1 MATELRAIRPHPVFI
16 FLVCLLLFFL
26 KSPDAVLYPQF
37 WAEDGAIF
45 YAQQFGKNWPQLTTP
60 YAGYIHFIPRMIAWL
75 AIPIKPLYVPLFYN
89 VAAIIIDSLCVV
101 YAFKYLS
108 FMYGATAAL
117 ISFFLLPTVGDIYG
131 TMTNIQWFLQFSLV
145 LSVLQPGANSETP
158 PAPARMFVI
167 SALIIVACLTGP
179 FCVIDCAVIL
189 SLFVITFLLNNH
201 GASLHNIVP
210 DKMIYALGEVKQS
223 IQPFRLIALSIGA
236 LLQVSVMISQTVR
249 TPNLEY
255 ALTIADRANF
265 GLLDSQSLYVQTINH
280 PLYWL
285 HVVILLICILIC
297 LANTVIF
304 FTTPSYKFGV
314 TLILLAIG
322 AAQPVFAYMKQH
334 TPNTL
339 TPVSHYYY
347 FFGVICFCS
356 FGLIVNKLLP
366 QHQRSILIAS
376 CMILACVLGWKPQYL
391 SRPFLIPMNW
401 SRFAEEISAADHDV
415 IVPLNPDWRAD
426 IRRARTYIE

>member
-1 MATELRAIRPHPVFI
+1 
-16 FLVCLLLFFL
+16 
-26 KSPDAVLYPQF
+26 
-37 WAEDGAIF
+37 
-45 YAQQFGKNWPQLTTP
+45 
-60 YAGYIHFIPRMIAWL
+60 
-75 AIPIKPLYVPLFYN
+75 
-89 VAAIIIDSLCVV
+89 
-101 YAFKYLS
+101 
-108 FMYGATAAL
+108 MYGATAAL

-145 LSVLQPGANSETP
+145 LSVLQPGASSETP
-158 PAPARMFVI
+158 PAPARMFMI

-189 SLFVITFLLNNH
+189 LLLIITHLLNNH
-201 GASLHNIVP
+201 GASLSNIVP
-210 DKMIYALGEVKQS
+210 EKLVYSLNEIKQS
-223 IQPFRLIALSIGA
+223 IQPFHLIALSIGA
-236 LLQVSVMISQTVR
+236 ILELSVMISQAVR

-255 ALTIADRANF
+255 ALTIADRAKY

-285 HVVILLICILIC
+285 HVVILLIYIKIC

-304 FTTPSYKFGV
+304 FTAPSYKFGV

-322 AAQPVFAYMKQH
+322 ATQPILAYMKQH

-347 FFGVICFCS
+347 FYGVICFCS
-356 FGLIVNKLLP
+356 FALIVNKVLP
-366 QHQRSILIAS
+366 RYQRSILIAS
-376 CMILACVLGWKPQYL
+376 SMILACMLGWKPQYL

-415 IVPLNPDWRAD
+415 IVPLNPDWRAE
-426 IRRARTYIE
+426 IRRAQTYVE

>member
-1 MATELRAIRPHPVFI
+1 
-16 FLVCLLLFFL
+16 
-26 KSPDAVLYPQF
+26 
-37 WAEDGAIF
+37 
-45 YAQQFGKNWPQLTTP
+45 
-60 YAGYIHFIPRMIAWL
+60 
-75 AIPIKPLYVPLFYN
+75 
-89 VAAIIIDSLCVV
+89 
-101 YAFKYLS
+101 
-108 FMYGATAAL
+108 
-117 ISFFLLPTVGDIYG
+117 
-131 TMTNIQWFLQFSLV
+131 
-145 LSVLQPGANSETP
+145 
-158 PAPARMFVI
+158 MFVI

-189 SLFVITFLLNNH
+189 SLFVITYSLNNL

-210 DKMIYALGEVKQS
+210 EKMIYALNKIKQG
-223 IQPFRLIALSIGA
+223 IQPFRLIALGIGA
-236 LLQVSVMISQTVR
+236 LLQASVIISQTVR

-255 ALTIADRANF
+255 ALTMADRAKF

-304 FTTPSYKFGV
+304 FKAPSYKFGM

-322 AAQPVFAYMKQH
+322 ATQPIFAYMKQH

-366 QHQRSILIAS
+366 RHQRSILIAS

-401 SRFAEEISAADHDV
+401 SRFAEEISTADHDV

>member
-1 MATELRAIRPHPVFI
+1 MATELRAIRPHPVSI

-89 VAAIIIDSLCVV
+89 VAAIIIDSLCVA

-145 LSVLQPGANSETP
+145 LSVLQPGASSEMP
-158 PAPARMFVI
+158 PAPARMFMI

-189 SLFVITFLLNNH
+189 LLFVITYLLNNH
-201 GASLHNIVP
+201 GAYLHNIVP
-210 DKMIYALGEVKQS
+210 EKMIYALNEIKQG
-223 IQPFRLIALSIGA
+223 IQPFRFIALSIGA
-236 LLQVSVMISQTVR
+236 VLQVSVMFSQTLK
-249 TPNLEY
+249 TPSSEY
-255 ALTIADRANF
+255 ALSVIEKGEF
-265 GLLDSQSLYVQTINH
+265 GLLGSPSLYVQAVNV
-280 PLYWL
+280 PFYWL
-285 HVVILLICILIC
+285 HVVILLIYVTISLSCVCIFLKS
-297 LANTVIF
+297 
-304 FTTPSYKFGV
+304 PGYKFGV
-314 TLILLAIG
+314 TLILLSIG
-322 AAQPVFAYMKQH
+322 AMQPVLAILKQH
-334 TPNTL
+334 ALHTL
-339 TPVSHYYY
+339 TSVSHYYY
-347 FFGVICFCS
+347 FYGVICLCS
-356 FGLIVNKLLP
+356 FALIVNKISP
-366 QHQRSILIAS
+366 KHRRSILTAS
-376 CMILACVLGWKPQYL
+376 CMVLACMLWWKPQYL

-401 SRFAEEISAADHDV
+401 PRFAEEISSVDHDV
-415 IVPLNPDWRAD
+415 VVPLNPDWRAV
-426 IRRARTYIE
+426 IHSTHNE